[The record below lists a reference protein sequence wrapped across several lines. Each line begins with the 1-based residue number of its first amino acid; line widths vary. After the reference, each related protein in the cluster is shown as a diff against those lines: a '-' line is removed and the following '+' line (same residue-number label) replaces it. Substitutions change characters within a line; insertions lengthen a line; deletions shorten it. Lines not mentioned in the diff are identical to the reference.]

1 MIERGIYLRPA
12 IDPWIQTRP
21 ELKEFALSDREWEL
35 AEFLLRFLEPFRHAT
50 NSIQATERP
59 SLHKTFVMYEKLY
72 NNLENIKA
80 IFNKMTT
87 VPEWFQEVQNA
98 IDEMWDKF
106 KHHYSKTKKP
116 PAYVDA
122 NILHP
127 GKKLHLFKKKDSSF
141 MDTPGQAQ
149 IYEQE
154 ARARFDK
161 YYNHQKDKS
170 LNSISPVQPSNSLK
184 RKRAED
190 SDSDSDNSDDDNDTS
205 AYNEFDHYL
214 RVKRDKLVRDALPWW
229 RTSHGM
235 FPKMGLWYRDVGA
248 VPASGAGV
256 EREFSISGNIA
267 TKKRPRLRAK
277 TISDT
282 MMYKR
287 WRAHRGNPIP
297 CIADEHEIPDEYDE
311 DESDAESEFDE
322 RNIELESWLAEWMAE
337 KELASAAQALFPAEA

>member
-1 MIERGIYLRPA
+1 M
-12 IDPWIQTRP
+12 RP

-72 NNLENIKA
+72 NNLKNVKA

-87 VPEWFQEVQNA
+87 VPEWFDQVRNA
-98 IDEMWDKF
+98 IDQMWEKI
-106 KHHYSKTKKP
+106 KCHYSKTNKP
-116 PAYVDA
+116 SAYVDA

-141 MDTPGQAQ
+141 ADIPGQAQ

-161 YYNHQKDKS
+161 YYNHLEDKS
-170 LNSISPVQPSNSLK
+170 LNPLNPVQSSNSLK
-184 RKRAED
+184 RKRTED
-190 SDSDSDNSDDDNDTS
+190 SDSDDDSDDDDTS
-205 AYNEFDHYL
+205 AYNELDHYL

-229 RTSHGM
+229 RTCHGM
-235 FPKMGLWYRDVGA
+235 FPKMGLWYRDVAA

-256 EREFSISGNIA
+256 EREFSISGNVA

-287 WRAHRGNPIP
+287 WRARRGNPIP
-297 CIADEHEIPDEYDE
+297 HIDDERGIPDEYDE

-337 KELASAAQALFPAEA
+337 KELGSAARALFPGEA